1 MIRVTLWIP
10 SDAVASANILTVL
23 TVNRVTKEGAENKEI
38 VHATFSGSLVAG
50 KVYDFV
56 LPCIAVYSTKRGSK

>member
-1 MIRVTLWIP
+1 LT
-10 SDAVASANILTVL
+10 ILN
-23 TVNRVTKEGAENKEI
+23 VNRVTKEGAENKEI

-56 LPCIAVYSTKRGSK
+56 IPCIAVYSTKRGSK

>member
-23 TVNRVTKEGAENKEI
+23 TDRVTKEGAENKEI
-38 VHATFSGSLVAG
+38 LHATFSGSLVAG

-56 LPCIAVYSTKRGSK
+56 IPCIAVYSTKRGSK